1 MAQYEHCLKMNL
13 LPIALWLNWEEL
25 SEVMPALSR
34 NWYKLIRLNTSDPFG
49 RKVWM
54 YWGIINENI
63 PKFKTRYSIQYD
75 WKVLRKKV
83 TEYIKDANSQKLQH
97 GSNYTVC
104 NNCGKICCCLKSE
117 WYHAHA
123 NHPNYCNCKY
133 LVCDSVHEMKV
144 KAIEKKEEYLL
155 RNIKEAEEKAKKCKM
170 ELAKLNS
177 KKIRVLNG
185 MEKTL
190 ASKSIVEN
198 FAKKGIYKKTR
209 DQAKL
214 LLKNMEVLEKQTNR
228 KKPNPNYD
236 RLVDHYRVRQ

>member
-83 TEYIKDANSQKLQH
+83 TQYIKDANSQKLQH

-123 NHPNYCNCKY
+123 DTPATAHRATRLDWQDYQPANKVFRNPCF
-133 LVCDSVHEMKV
+133 VSVRAPLHVPQV
-144 KAIEKKEEYLL
+144 K
-155 RNIKEAEEKAKKCKM
+155 
-170 ELAKLNS
+170 
-177 KKIRVLNG
+177 
-185 MEKTL
+185 
-190 ASKSIVEN
+190 
-198 FAKKGIYKKTR
+198 
-209 DQAKL
+209 
-214 LLKNMEVLEKQTNR
+214 R
-228 KKPNPNYD
+228 K
-236 RLVDHYRVRQ
+236 